1 MLRKKYIYQNT
12 ITIMWFKTLFYIIL
26 SVLFI
31 ACNTKNSKKEKVIA
45 TEIEY
50 WVSITEETENE
61 NLSLIEEDAKNQFLT
76 ELFDK
81 VKKGELPVYY
91 YRMDTL
97 EKMDENTLHDIFYNV
112 DTIYEF
118 EGLKLTKTV
127 VKDTLDVNS
136 ITRFKFK
143 EKWLFDSATNQFL
156 KKVIAIAPMQTRYI
170 NMDEIMGYKGL
181 FWVYFPD

>member
-1 MLRKKYIYQNT
+1 MNT
-12 ITIMWFKTLFYIIL
+12 IAIMGYKTLIYSIIL
-26 SVLFI
+26 IIF
-31 ACNTKNSKKEKVIA
+31 ACNPDNKKNENVIA
-45 TEIEY
+45 KEIEY
-50 WVSITEETENE
+50 WVSIANE
-61 NLSLIEEDAKNQFLT
+61 SNDGNFSIIEEKPKNQFLL

-81 VKKGELPVYY
+81 VKNKELPVYY

-97 EKMDENTLHDIFYNV
+97 EKMDDKTLHDIFYSV

-118 EGLKLTKTV
+118 EDLKLTKTV
-127 VKDTLDVNS
+127 VKDTLDISS

-143 EKWLFDSATNQFL
+143 EKWLFDSNSNQFL

-181 FWVYFPD
+181 FWVYFPEK

>member
-1 MLRKKYIYQNT
+1 LLRKKYIYQNT

-81 VKKGELPVYY
+81 VKMGELPVYY

-97 EKMDENTLHDIFYNV
+97 EKMDENTLHDIFYSV

-127 VKDTLDVNS
+127 VKDTLDINS

-181 FWVYFPD
+181 FWVYFPE

>member
-1 MLRKKYIYQNT
+1 MP
-12 ITIMWFKTLFYIIL
+12 FKSLIYIIL
-26 SVLFI
+26 PIFFI
-31 ACNTKNSKKEKVIA
+31 ACNKTIQKDEKIIA
-45 TEIEY
+45 SEIEY
-50 WVSITEETENE
+50 WVSISNE
-61 NLSLIEEDAKNQFLT
+61 SDDGNLSIIEEKAKNLFLNDV
-76 ELFDK
+76 FDK
-81 VKKGELPVYY
+81 VKKGELPVFY

-118 EGLKLTKTV
+118 EGLKLSKTV

-143 EKWLFDSATNQFL
+143 EKWLFDSSTNQFL

-181 FWVYFPD
+181 FWVYFPE